1 MRKAV
6 LETIRQLEIME
17 LEDKGDAV
25 VLNDAI
31 SLLNGYMRILIV
43 LSQFRIT
50 LTTFIGHYPEL
61 FGE

>member
-1 MRKAV
+1 M
-6 LETIRQLEIME
+6 
-17 LEDKGDAV
+17 EDKADAV

-31 SLLNGYMRILIV
+31 ALLNGYMRILIV

-50 LTTFIGHYPEL
+50 LGTFIDHYPEL